1 MKTNLFFYSK
11 VKYFILIC
19 IFSIIFNSCTDNIEG
34 GNYYLGK
41 PKGEIEARNSFA
53 QILSKALYDE
63 YIRRFIRD
71 DLGQTSCIYI
81 LFLMKRCLMHLS

>member
-41 PKGEIEARNSFA
+41 PTGEIEARNSFA
-53 QILSKALYDE
+53 QILSKALYDCMMKIYE
-63 YIRRFIRD
+63 DLFEMILSRRVVYIYF
-71 DLGQTSCIYI
+71 S
-81 LFLMKRCLMHLS
+81 